1 MAQLE
6 IELILLRHVA
16 SYLAIPVFLVDL
28 EGTLLF
34 YNEPAEL
41 ILGRRFEEW
50 GELPLAEW
58 STIFLPTDADGN
70 PLESDG
76 LPLAVA
82 VRERRPALGDIWIT
96 GLDRIR
102 RHLTVAALPVVGH
115 GNRDLGSIAYFWEDE
130 A

>member
-1 MAQLE
+1 VAQLA

-16 SYLAIPVFLVDL
+16 SHLAIPVFLVDL

-34 YNEPAEL
+34 YNEPAEP

-50 GELPLAEW
+50 GELPLEEW
-58 STIFLPTDADGN
+58 STIFLPTDADDN
-70 PLESDG
+70 PLDSDG

-82 VRERRPALGDIWIT
+82 VRQRRPALGDFWIT
-96 GLDRIR
+96 GLDRVR
-102 RHLTVAALPVVGH
+102 RHLTVAAMPVVGLA
-115 GNRDLGSIAYFWEDE
+115 NRDLGSIAYFWEDE